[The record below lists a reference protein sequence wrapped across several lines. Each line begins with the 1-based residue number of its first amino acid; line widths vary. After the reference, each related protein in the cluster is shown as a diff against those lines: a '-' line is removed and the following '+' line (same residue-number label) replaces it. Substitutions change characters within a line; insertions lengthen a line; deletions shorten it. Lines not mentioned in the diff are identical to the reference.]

1 MKLQTLPWTRC
12 EALWV
17 WFTSVDTFAH
27 SRNGA
32 VSDASAYPRN
42 GVAHAVELELTIERM
57 SYGADAIAHTAD
69 GKTVFASGGA
79 VPGDVVRARL
89 TDDGERFSRATL
101 TEVLEP
107 SPERITSPLPF
118 VALTGAAP
126 WGNMTYESQLR
137 EKKAGVVSALERIGH
152 FSPKETSDL
161 VRDIVAPGEPWG
173 YRNKIELAFKRV
185 GRKTLV
191 GMYAPNGQDIVRI
204 KDCPLLD
211 KAHEKIVGAV
221 SGALSYLSGSH
232 ELDIERIGIRTSRR
246 TKDVEVALWTAPGGF
261 PRAQV
266 ARVLED
272 ATGATSI
279 VRVMTKGSS
288 KARRIAGVERL
299 SGAGSWSEFIG
310 DERMRVSAPSFF
322 QVNTKGA
329 EKLVELVLSALDVR
343 DSDEAMDLYCGA
355 GTFTLPLARRTG
367 FVSAVESYGPAVRD
381 LRRNLDDA
389 GLTNVDAIGGDAGRS
404 FPDTDADVIVV
415 DPPRAGLAPDVVKQL
430 SEQSARAIAYVSCDP
445 ATLARDLRRFVDVGT
460 FKPVSVTPVD
470 LFPQTFHV
478 ENVCLLVLRNPV
490 THINIDVDVDVEEM
504 VQDKR
509 GAATYEQIRD
519 YVKEQTGLH
528 VTNLNIAQIKRK
540 CRIIKR
546 QNYNLPK
553 SEDSKQPNCTKEKED
568 AIMEAFK
575 HFGLL

>member
-12 EALWV
+12 KALWV
-17 WFTSVDTFAH
+17 WFTSVDTFARFH
-27 SRNGA
+27 NSAASDASTCTRNGA
-32 VSDASAYPRN
+32 VSDTSACSHN
-42 GVAHAVELELTIERM
+42 DAAHAVELELTIERM

-69 GKTVFASGGA
+69 GKTVFVSGGA
-79 VPGDVVRARL
+79 VPGDTVRARL
-89 TDDGERFSRATL
+89 TDDGERFFRAVL

-137 EKKAGVVSALERIGH
+137 EKKAGVVSALKRIGH
-152 FSPKETSDL
+152 FSPKETSEL

-246 TKDVEVALWTAPGGF
+246 TKDVEVALWTAPGSF

-266 ARVLED
+266 ARVLGD
-272 ATGATSI
+272 AMGATSI
-279 VRVMTKGSS
+279 VRVMTKGPS
-288 KARRIAGVERL
+288 KARRIAGVEKL
-299 SGAGSWSEFIG
+299 SGAGSWSELIG

-329 EKLVELVLSALDVR
+329 EKLMELVFSALDVR

-355 GTFTLPLARRTG
+355 GTFTLPLARRVG

-381 LRRNLDDA
+381 LRRNLEDA
-389 GLTNVDAIGGDAGRS
+389 GLSNVDAIGGDAGRS
-404 FPDTDADVIVV
+404 FPDTDADIIVV

-445 ATLARDLRRFVDVGT
+445 ATLARDLRRFVDAGT

-478 ENVCLLVLRNPV
+478 ETVVLMSR
-490 THINIDVDVDVEEM
+490 VE
-504 VQDKR
+504 R
-509 GAATYEQIRD
+509 
-519 YVKEQTGLH
+519 
-528 VTNLNIAQIKRK
+528 
-540 CRIIKR
+540 
-546 QNYNLPK
+546 
-553 SEDSKQPNCTKEKED
+553 
-568 AIMEAFK
+568 
-575 HFGLL
+575 

>member
-12 EALWV
+12 EAPWV

-27 SRNGA
+27 SRKGA
-32 VSDASAYPRN
+32 VSDASTCARN
-42 GVAHAVELELTIERM
+42 DAAHAVELELTIERM

-69 GKTVFASGGA
+69 GKTVFVSGGS
-79 VPGDVVRARL
+79 VPGDTVRARL

-101 TEVLEP
+101 TEILEP
-107 SPERITSPLPF
+107 SSERITSPPSF

-137 EKKAGVVSALERIGH
+137 EKRAGVISALERIGH
-152 FSPKETSDL
+152 FSPNETSKL

-246 TKDVEVALWTAPGGF
+246 TRDVEVALWTAPGVF

-272 ATGATSI
+272 ATDATSI
-279 VRVMTKGSS
+279 VRVMTKGPS

-299 SGAGSWSEFIG
+299 SGAGSWSELIG
-310 DERMRVSAPSFF
+310 DELMRVSAPSFF

-329 EKLVELVLSALDVR
+329 EKLVELVLSDLEVQED
-343 DSDEAMDLYCGA
+343 DEAMDLYCGA
-355 GTFTLPLARRTG
+355 GTFTLPLARRAG

-381 LRRNLDDA
+381 LRRNLEDA
-389 GLTNVDAIGGDAGRS
+389 GLSNVDAIGGDAGRS

-445 ATLARDLRRFVDVGT
+445 ATLARDLRRFVDAGT

-478 ENVCLLVLRNPV
+478 ENVCLMSR
-490 THINIDVDVDVEEM
+490 
-504 VQDKR
+504 
-509 GAATYEQIRD
+509 
-519 YVKEQTGLH
+519 VKKT
-528 VTNLNIAQIKRK
+528 
-540 CRIIKR
+540 
-546 QNYNLPK
+546 
-553 SEDSKQPNCTKEKED
+553 D
-568 AIMEAFK
+568 
-575 HFGLL
+575 